1 MVSIAST
8 PACALFDTAIGR
20 CGIAWGPRGM
30 SPPGRPKGEY
40 RSAQHEGTP
49 ITAFQLPEPT
59 DAGTLRRMFRHG
71 PPLPQAVPPPEVQ
84 DTIERIVAL
93 LQGEPID
100 LRNVAINLD
109 GIAPFHRRVY
119 ELSREI
125 LAGQTRTYGEIA
137 AQLGEPG
144 ASRAVGQ
151 ALGANPFAIIVP
163 CHRVLAAGGR
173 SGGFSAGGGVSTKLR
188 ILLIER
194 AQFGSEPG
202 LF

>member
-1 MVSIAST
+1 ME
-8 PACALFDTAIGR
+8 ACTLFDTAIGR
-20 CGIAWGPRGM
+20 CGIAWGPRGI
-30 SPPGRPKGEY
+30 S
-40 RSAQHEGTP
+40 
-49 ITAFQLPEPT
+49 AFQLPESN
-59 DAGTLRRMFRHG
+59 DAGTLRRMSRRG
-71 PPLPQAVPPPEVQ
+71 RAWPQADPPSEVQ

-100 LRNVAINLD
+100 LRGVTLDFD
-109 GIAPFHRRVY
+109 GIPPFHQRVY
-119 ELSREI
+119 EVSREI
-125 LAGQTRTYGEIA
+125 LAGQTRTYGEVA
-137 AQLGEPG
+137 TQLGDAG

-188 ILLIER
+188 ILQIEQ
-194 AQFGSEPG
+194 AQIGNQPG

>member
-1 MVSIAST
+1 MNTA
-8 PACALFDTAIGR
+8 ACTLFDTAIGR
-20 CGIAWGPRGM
+20 CGIAWGPNG
-30 SPPGRPKGEY
+30 
-40 RSAQHEGTP
+40 

-59 DAGTLRRMFRHG
+59 DAGTLRRMFRRG
-71 PPLPQAVPPPEVQ
+71 PALQQVEPPADVS
-84 DTIERIVAL
+84 DAIERIVAL
-93 LQGEPID
+93 LQGQPID
-100 LRNVAINLD
+100 LRDVVLDLD
-109 GIAPFHRRVY
+109 GIEPFHRRVY
-119 ELSREI
+119 DISREI

-137 AQLGEPG
+137 TEMGAPN

-173 SGGFSAGGGVSTKLR
+173 SGGFSAGGGVTTKLR

-194 AQFGSEPG
+194 AQIGNEPG

>member
-1 MVSIAST
+1 VQHCT
-8 PACALFDTAIGR
+8 LFDTAIGR
-20 CGIAWGPRGM
+20 CGIAWGPRGI
-30 SPPGRPKGEY
+30 S
-40 RSAQHEGTP
+40 
-49 ITAFQLPEPT
+49 AFQLPEHT
-59 DAGTLRRMFRHG
+59 DAGTLRRMFRRG
-71 PPLPQAVPPPEVQ
+71 VPLPQAEPPAAVQ
-84 DTIERIVAL
+84 DAIDRIVAL
-93 LQGEPID
+93 LQGEPVD
-100 LRNVAINLD
+100 LRDVVIDLD

-119 ELSREI
+119 ALTREI

-137 AQLGEPG
+137 TELGEPH

-188 ILLIER
+188 ILLIEQ
-194 AQFGSEPG
+194 AQIGREPG

>member
-1 MVSIAST
+1 ME
-8 PACALFDTAIGR
+8 PACTLFDTAIGR
-20 CGIAWGPRGM
+20 CGIAWGPNGI
-30 SPPGRPKGEY
+30 S
-40 RSAQHEGTP
+40 
-49 ITAFQLPEPT
+49 AFQLPEPT
-59 DAGTLRRMFRHG
+59 DAGTLRRMFRRG
-71 PPLPQAVPPPEVQ
+71 APLPQAAPPPEVQ
-84 DTIERIVAL
+84 DAIDRIVAL

-100 LRNVAINLD
+100 LRDVVID
-109 GIAPFHRRVY
+109 YEGIAPFHRRVY
-119 ELSREI
+119 EISREI

-137 AQLGEPG
+137 AELGEPG

-151 ALGANPFAIIVP
+151 ALGANPFAVIVP

-194 AQFGSEPG
+194 AQIGNEPG

>member
-1 MVSIAST
+1 MAEA
-8 PACALFDTAIGR
+8 ACTLFDTAIGR
-20 CGIAWGPRGM
+20 CGIAWGPHG
-30 SPPGRPKGEY
+30 
-40 RSAQHEGTP
+40 
-49 ITAFQLPEPT
+49 ITAFQLPET
-59 DAGTLRRMFRHG
+59 SDAGTLRRMFRRG
-71 PPLPQAVPPPEVQ
+71 PTWPQSEPPADVQ
-84 DTIERIVAL
+84 GAIERVAAL

-100 LRNVAINLD
+100 LRDVVLDFD
-109 GIAPFHRRVY
+109 GIPPFHQRVY
-119 ELSREI
+119 EVSREI
-125 LAGQTRTYGEIA
+125 LAGQTRTYGEVA
-137 AQLGEPG
+137 AQLGDPG
-144 ASRAVGQ
+144 ASRPVGQ

>member
-1 MVSIAST
+1 MA
-8 PACALFDTAIGR
+8 ACALFDTAIGR
-20 CGIAWGPRGM
+20 CGIAWGPRGI
-30 SPPGRPKGEY
+30 S
-40 RSAQHEGTP
+40 
-49 ITAFQLPEPT
+49 AFQLPEAS
-59 DAGTLRRMFRHG
+59 DAGTLRRMARRDTAG
-71 PPLPQAVPPPEVQ
+71 PQADPPPEVQ

-93 LQGEPID
+93 LQGKPID
-100 LRNVAINLD
+100 LRGVALDFD
-109 GIAPFHRRVY
+109 GIPPFHRRVY

-125 LAGQTRTYGEIA
+125 LAGPTRTYGELA
-137 AQLGEPG
+137 TQLGDPS

-188 ILLIER
+188 ILLIEQ
-194 AQFGSEPG
+194 AQFGNEPG

>member
-1 MVSIAST
+1 MSDA
-8 PACALFDTAIGR
+8 ACTLFDTAIGR
-20 CGIAWGPRGM
+20 CGIAWGPQGI
-30 SPPGRPKGEY
+30 S
-40 RSAQHEGTP
+40 
-49 ITAFQLPEPT
+49 AFQLPEPT
-59 DAGTLRRMFRHG
+59 DDGTLRRMGRRG
-71 PPLPQAVPPPEVQ
+71 SAWPQAVPPPEVQ
-84 DTIERIVAL
+84 GVIDRIVAL
-93 LQGEPID
+93 LQGEAVD
-100 LRNVAINLD
+100 LRDVALD
-109 GIAPFHRRVY
+109 PEGIPEFHRRVY
-119 ELSREI
+119 AVSREI

-137 AQLGEPG
+137 NELGEPS

-194 AQFGSEPG
+194 AQIGKEPG